1 MSEKVDKDTKEHY
14 RDNQNHDN
22 DDDNVPVTVNN
33 QDDDDEDSESEREK
47 NSVHS
52 SDEDDVDVPDSSE
65 LESVREYL
73 AAKLGIRDLK
83 FLDDNQRHPQ
93 VRFT

>member
-33 QDDDDEDSESEREK
+33 QDDDDEDSEREK

-65 LESVREYL
+65 VESVREYL

-83 FLDDNQRHPQ
+83 FLEDNQRHPQ
-93 VRFT
+93 VIFT

>member
-14 RDNQNHDN
+14 RDSHNHDN

-33 QDDDDEDSESEREK
+33 QDNDDEDSEREK

-52 SDEDDVDVPDSSE
+52 SDEDDDVPDSSE

>member
-22 DDDNVPVTVNN
+22 DEDNVPVTVNN
-33 QDDDDEDSESEREK
+33 QDNGDDDSEREK

-65 LESVREYL
+65 VESVREYL

>member
-1 MSEKVDKDTKEHY
+1 MAFFKKSVKKQACNRYDSEHWWLKE
-14 RDNQNHDN
+14 
-22 DDDNVPVTVNN
+22 DNVPVTVNN
-33 QDDDDEDSESEREK
+33 QDDDDEDSEREK

-52 SDEDDVDVPDSSE
+52 SDEDDDVPDSSE

>member
-33 QDDDDEDSESEREK
+33 QDDDDEDSEREK

-93 VRFT
+93 VRFI